1 MNITASTNIG
11 FITQITKRDNI
22 FFPKV
27 SIIENIANILNNI
40 FNGKNFE
47 EKAFLNT
54 QSLLYV
60 RTKAFFINSVRFA
73 NATTG
78 YLVDWIYR
86 VSEPIGLLLKLQNAQ
101 GI

>member
-1 MNITASTNIG
+1 M
-11 FITQITKRDNI
+11 KNI
-22 FFPKV
+22 FFPNV

-40 FNGKNFE
+40 FNVKNFV

-54 QSLLYV
+54 SSLPYV
-60 RTKAFFINSVRFA
+60 RIKAFFIDSVRFA
-73 NATTG
+73 NGTTG

-86 VSEPIGLLLKLQNAQ
+86 VSEPIGLLLKLLNAQ